1 MTLSV
6 EAGSPVRLR
15 PQHVRVTPHVLREA
29 PVHALM
35 LAIMAVTMLEGSSA
49 IALLGSLVLLAASI
63 ACAAFC
69 RTRPFLREHVVD
81 LWAMALVILILLPTG
96 ASSGS
101 AHAHVVA
108 MPSTVLFGAIVGSWV
123 IARVWLARSE
133 KGRRTS
139 LLSAAVTAVGL
150 AVMLAFCG

>member
-6 EAGSPVRLR
+6 EVGSPVRLR
-15 PQHVRVTPHVLREA
+15 PHRVRATPHAMREA

-35 LAIMAVTMLEGSSA
+35 VVVMAVTMLGGTSV
-49 IALLGSLVLLAASI
+49 IAVLGSLVLLAASI
-63 ACAAFC
+63 VCAAFS

-81 LWAMALVILILLPTG
+81 LWAMALVILVFLPTG

-101 AHAHVVA
+101 SHAHVIA
-108 MPSTVLFGAIVGSWV
+108 LPSTVLFGAIVGSWV
-123 IARVWLARSE
+123 IARVWL
-133 KGRRTS
+133 GRGETGWRTS

-150 AVMLAFCG
+150 GAMLVFCR